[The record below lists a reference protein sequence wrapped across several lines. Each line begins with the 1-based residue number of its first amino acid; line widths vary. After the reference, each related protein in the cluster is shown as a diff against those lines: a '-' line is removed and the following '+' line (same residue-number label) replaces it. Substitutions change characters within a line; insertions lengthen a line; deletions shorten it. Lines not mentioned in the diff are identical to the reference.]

1 MIEEIMPELFK
12 IQIPLPNN
20 PLKNLNSYLIKG
32 EGRNLLIDTGFNH
45 EECRKVMVSALQELD
60 VCMEETD
67 IFITHLHADHS
78 GLVASLMT
86 ENSTAYMSKIDANL
100 INRSLTQWEW
110 DKKGR
115 FFRSYGFPEEELV
128 MAEKSNPAKIYLP
141 SGDIT
146 FTFVDEG
153 ETIQVGRYSFT
164 CIATP
169 GHSPGHMCLYERDK
183 KVLISGDHIL
193 DEITPNITIWV
204 ETTNPLALYLESLEK
219 VGRLEID
226 IVLPAHRKLIDDC
239 YGRIEELKKHH
250 QERLMEILTIINS
263 GEMMTAY
270 EIAAKMSW
278 SLSYKSWDEYPPA
291 QKWFAMGEAIA
302 HLEYLAENNS
312 LKKIE
317 RDGNISFYLESNPIR
332 GVKNFL

>member
-1 MIEEIMPELFK
+1 MIEEIMPELYK

-20 PLKNLNSYLIKG
+20 PLKNLNSYLVKG
-32 EGRNLLIDTGFNH
+32 DGRNLLIDTGFNH
-45 EECRKVMVSALQELD
+45 EECRKAMTSALQELD
-60 VCMEETD
+60 VLMEETD

-100 INRSLTQWEW
+100 VNRSLTKIEW
-110 DKKGR
+110 AGKEK

-141 SGDIT
+141 SRHINY
-146 FTFVDEG
+146 TFVEEG
-153 ETIQVGRYSFT
+153 EIIQVGRYSFT

-169 GHSPGHMCLYERDK
+169 GHSPGHMCLYEQDK
-183 KVLISGDHIL
+183 KVLICGDHIL

-219 VGRLEID
+219 VRGLEIA
-226 IVLPAHRKLIDDC
+226 IALPAHRKLIDDC
-239 YGRIEELKKHH
+239 YGRIEEIKKHH
-250 QERLMEILTIINS
+250 QERLMEILKIINS
-263 GEMMTAY
+263 GEKMTAY

-278 SLSYKSWDEYPPA
+278 SLSHKSWDDYPPA
-291 QKWFAMGEAIA
+291 QKWFAMGEAMA

-312 LKKIE
+312 IEKIK
-317 RDGNISFYLESNPIR
+317 RDGNIFFKLKSLD
-332 GVKNFL
+332 K